1 MYNKQEKRV
10 IIKTSQMKKEIMS
23 GLHLALSLYLWT
35 SEPYPPCSENKFMAY
50 NPVAC

>member
-1 MYNKQEKRV
+1 MYDKQEKRV

-23 GLHLALSLYLWT
+23 GLHLALSLYPWT
-35 SEPYPPCSENKFMAY
+35 SEPYPPCSDNKFMAY